1 MVAMSFSTAL
11 QSVMGL
17 HPTWDRDRCSEF
29 VSFVYVCQVP
39 YDVGFI
45 LYSSF

>member
-17 HPTWDRDRCSEF
+17 HPWTEIVVLSLSVSCMF
-29 VSFVYVCQVP
+29 VKSP
-39 YDVGFI
+39 TM
-45 LYSSF
+45 